1 MLLRSLFTALAL
13 FCMAS
18 QATAADTRT
27 VDNALGEKVTV
38 PLHPKRVI
46 TLSEIDLDT
55 ALALGMTPVGT
66 VNGRGQQT
74 LPRYLAPAI
83 KGDIQIVGDL
93 SRPNLETILELEP
106 DLILTAPNRP
116 EVIELL
122 NEIAP
127 TVVTFNYG
135 ESWKEVF
142 KRTATILN
150 READADSF
158 MQRYQ
163 SHAEQTKQAIGDRL
177 GQTISVVRWNPKGPA
192 YMFRDSFAS
201 QVIADV
207 GMKRPDNQQDP
218 GHTHSM
224 SLSLEALSVLDGDWM
239 VIGTLSTS
247 GEAVDAMKQAE
258 NTPAF
263 RQLSAINAGRFTAVD
278 GSLWTSVGGPLAAM
292 KVMDDIAK
300 LVNKPDAQSVTQ

>member
-1 MLLRSLFTALAL
+1 MLLRRLFTALAL
-13 FCMAS
+13 FCVAS
-18 QATAADTRT
+18 QASAADTRIIE
-27 VDNALGEKVTV
+27 DALGEKITV
-38 PLHPKRVI
+38 PAQPKRVI

-55 ALALGMTPVGT
+55 ALALGMTPIGT

-74 LPRYLAPAI
+74 LPRYLTPAI
-83 KGDIQIVGDL
+83 NGEIQVVGDL

-116 EVIELL
+116 EVIALL
-122 NEIAP
+122 GEIAP

-135 ESWKEVF
+135 ENWKSVF
-142 KRTATILN
+142 QRTANILN
-150 READADSF
+150 RQADADAF
-158 MQRYQ
+158 MARYQ
-163 SHAEQTKQAIGDRL
+163 AHAEQTKQAIGDKL

-207 GMKRPDNQQDP
+207 GMKRPANQQDP

-224 SLSLEALSVLDGDWM
+224 SLSLEALAVLDGDWM

-247 GEAVDAMKQAE
+247 GEAVEAMKQAE

-263 RQLSAINAGRFTAVD
+263 RQLSAIESGRFAPVD
-278 GSLWTSVGGPLAAM
+278 GSLWTSVGGPLAAL
-292 KVMDDIAK
+292 KVMDDIAR
-300 LVNKPDAQSVTQ
+300 LVNTPDAQPLTQ